1 MIKNLVSYLNEKT
14 GFNKIKNVD
23 LNNLEVFK
31 THGKNIKLKR
41 KINFSKYSN
50 FNKNVDKTIK
60 WFKKYNHL
68 I

>member
-1 MIKNLVSYLNEKT
+1 M
-14 GFNKIKNVD
+14 
-23 LNNLEVFK
+23 
-31 THGKNIKLKR
+31 KLKR

-50 FNKNVDKTIK
+50 FNRNIDKTIK